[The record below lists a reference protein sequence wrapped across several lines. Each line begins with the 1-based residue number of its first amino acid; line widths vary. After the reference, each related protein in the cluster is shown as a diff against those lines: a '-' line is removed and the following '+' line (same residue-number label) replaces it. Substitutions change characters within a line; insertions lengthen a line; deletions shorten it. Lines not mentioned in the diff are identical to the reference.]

1 MPRQVMNT
9 SHEGVMERR
18 RTMVSGLLLR
28 GLTQR
33 EIQTALAGK
42 GGVLNGDNK
51 PWSIATVNRDVQAV
65 KLAWQR
71 EYASDYNT
79 HVARMLAEYREVRR
93 QAWRDKDLGTVLKC
107 CVLECKL
114 IGLDRPDRLEIEW
127 RKEAQDAGY
136 DASIVFEELVQQAA
150 AVLDEAGC

>member
-1 MPRQVMNT
+1 
-9 SHEGVMERR
+9 MERR

-33 EIQTALAGK
+33 EIQSALSGK
-42 GGVLNGDNK
+42 GGIRNGDGK
-51 PWSIATVNRDVQAV
+51 PWSIGTVNRDVQAV

-71 EYASDYNT
+71 EYAADYHE
-79 HVARMLAEYREVRR
+79 HVARMLMEYREVRR

-114 IGLDRPDRLEIEW
+114 LGLDRPDRLEIEW

-136 DASIVFEELVQQAA
+136 DAAVVFEELVQQAA
-150 AVLDEAGC
+150 AVLDEAGR

>member
-1 MPRQVMNT
+1 MNT
-9 SHEGVMERR
+9 SFEGVMERR

-42 GGVLNGDNK
+42 GGIRNGDNK

-79 HVARMLAEYREVRR
+79 HVARMMAEYREIRR
-93 QAWRDKDLGTVLKC
+93 QAWRDKALDIVLKC
-107 CVLECKL
+107 CILECKL
-114 IGLDRPDRLEIEW
+114 LGLDRPDRLEIEW

-136 DASIVFEELVQQAA
+136 DAAAVFEDLVQQAA